1 MKIKK
6 NGNII
11 TLTESDLEKI
21 VKKLITEEKIS
32 FKNCNKHPS
41 IWEWFIDT
49 ETDEGQAA
57 TYDKKLFTCSELLQN
72 DNFNAG
78 FLSKITDIGRRDKLL
93 KKSVEYCMRT
103 IKKTADAIGEL
114 KASKYGYISSKKH
127 RYKDFVY
134 KTEYIVNI
142 SNKIEKEVESKI
154 GEMPRGSHGEYH
166 PKFDEWSK
174 KAVPM
179 VNEKWDPIKE
189 EMINQLKEVSQCLHR
204 SYF

>member
-41 IWEWFIDT
+41 IWEWFIDS
-49 ETDEGQAA
+49 ETDEGKAA
-57 TYDKKLFTCSELLQN
+57 AYNKKLFTCSELLQN

-78 FLSKITDIGRRDKLL
+78 FLSKITDIGRRDKML
-93 KKSVEYCMRT
+93 KKSVQYCMRT
-103 IKKTADAIGEL
+103 IKKTAEAIEIL
-114 KASKYGYISSKKH
+114 NPNDYGHIFSRKH
-127 RYKDFVY
+127 IKDYKY
-134 KTEYIVNI
+134 KTEYIDNI
-142 SNKIEKEVESKI
+142 SRKISKEIKSKI
-154 GEMPRGSHGEYH
+154 GEAPSGRYGERH
-166 PKFDEWSK
+166 SEFDEWSK
-174 KAVPM
+174 KAM
-179 VNEKWDPIKE
+179 QMAKEKWDPIKE